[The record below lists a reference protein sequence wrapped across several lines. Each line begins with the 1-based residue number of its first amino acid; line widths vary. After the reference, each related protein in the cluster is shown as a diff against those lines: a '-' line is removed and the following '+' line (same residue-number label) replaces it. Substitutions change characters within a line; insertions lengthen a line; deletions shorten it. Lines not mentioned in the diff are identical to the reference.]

1 MSGITAD
8 NIVQTVLPVVTAN
21 STLIVNSIK
30 QEAAVMTA
38 LLGIRYI
45 ERLGH
50 LEIEL

>member
-1 MSGITAD
+1 MSGITA
-8 NIVQTVLPVVTAN
+8 VCTMQTVLHVETAN
-21 STLIVNSIK
+21 STLVVNSIK
-30 QEAAVMTA
+30 QKAAVMTA